1 MPANLA
7 ARMSPGREG
16 VVLQCG
22 LRLAVWDSPDSVG
35 FAWAGLVSDADVG
48 FLVDAAVGLISTP

>member
-1 MPANLA
+1 
-7 ARMSPGREG
+7 MSPGREG